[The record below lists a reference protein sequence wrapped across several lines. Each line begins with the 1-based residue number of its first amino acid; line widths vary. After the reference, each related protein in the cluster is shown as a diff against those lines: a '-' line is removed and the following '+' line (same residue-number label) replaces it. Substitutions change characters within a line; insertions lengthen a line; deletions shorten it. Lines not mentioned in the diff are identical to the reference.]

1 MTTQQFWKFKM
12 NNSIHRLLTSPP
24 PSHSQIFNYC
34 TDLTFQNSI
43 INTNPEIF
51 STEPSKL
58 LDMLEVLVI
67 QKSSPMVHR
76 ILFFSILQSENEPI
90 KRYLIHFRSG
100 TWDCSFIWLN
110 CNHNSSSVYI
120 KDEFVQGIANDML
133 QADMLPKVKS
143 LKTLEQNMKYTEA
156 FEMAMQD
163 QNKMSGILDIAA
175 LLMSTYHQQKQAQ
188 NTE

>member
-1 MTTQQFWKFKM
+1 MKVVVTTSM
-12 NNSIHRLLTSPP
+12 
-24 PSHSQIFNYC
+24 
-34 TDLTFQNSI
+34 
-43 INTNPEIF
+43 
-51 STEPSKL
+51 
-58 LDMLEVLVI
+58 
-67 QKSSPMVHR
+67 
-76 ILFFSILQSENEPI
+76 
-90 KRYLIHFRSG
+90 
-100 TWDCSFIWLN
+100 
-110 CNHNSSSVYI
+110 
-120 KDEFVQGIANDML
+120 IANDML